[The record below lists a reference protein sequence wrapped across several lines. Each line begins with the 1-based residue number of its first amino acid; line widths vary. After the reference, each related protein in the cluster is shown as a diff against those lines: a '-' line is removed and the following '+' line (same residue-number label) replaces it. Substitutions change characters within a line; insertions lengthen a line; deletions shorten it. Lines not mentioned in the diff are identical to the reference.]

1 MAINVSFKTK
11 NDLTV
16 TGNISA
22 SNLFYDISGN
32 SSQWNTAYQSVSSQ
46 PYTLVN
52 ATSSI
57 NTIRG
62 SNTSSGK
69 WSAVL
74 GGTNN
79 RALSSYNFIGNG
91 INNTIIDSCNTILNA
106 YNSSISATCTYS
118 GTYQLISY
126 GTPPNILNNN
136 IIAGGC
142 CNIIKACAAASDYY
156 DNNVCT
162 TSPIIGCSVVCS
174 NTILNGYKNNIS
186 QQPQIYT
193 PNYSGRS
200 NATNSGYIKIENN
213 FIGTGCSNNIAG
225 NYSSIVNGFSGC
237 IISDYSFI
245 GSGCKNYVTN
255 NYNFIGTGKNN
266 TASGGYSVVL
276 GGYNNDTN
284 NKANV
289 FILGNSIKAS
299 CDYTTYVNN
308 LSAGSGV
315 GTGNISGTS
324 ICAKNLTT
332 DNFTCKGSNI
342 PNITQFYKH
351 CGVIGG
357 HGSQTSILPYLNSFT
372 DNSTISSGYNS
383 ILNGNVNYTA
393 NGSLGCTAY
402 NTVINGS
409 SNTILATSV
418 ITSVGNGGTAS
429 SYPTSI
435 ISYSNIS
442 GYSNSILG
450 TGSGY
455 YNNNSCSY
463 TAGRTYINNSI
474 INGRYNC
481 ITNKNL
487 SNTFNT
493 DTYSSYN
500 TILNGSSN
508 CIQSCYGN
516 SSTCSNFSSIING
529 CNNKICGNY
538 NTILNGKNNALSG
551 TNNFILGSNIS
562 VSANNYTFVNNIS
575 SQGVVASPIA
585 QFGSTASI
593 AKLNSA
599 PLTVISSASGSVF
612 NQIQNITPSVSSST
626 DISLYNDDSINY
638 LDLGIA
644 STKYNGNLYSPTF
657 NVVNAGD
664 SYVYATSAN
673 LVLGAASTTSNLTFF
688 TGGTL
693 NANERMRINSSGN
706 VGIGT
711 STPNTN
717 LTVSGSISAT
727 GTLFANNINL
737 GSSLISNNSIG
748 VAGNIAASKGFFTNN
763 SYTNTFTTGLVVDYT
778 SGLGRISVGNESLSF
793 YNKGIGNTSTVFIS
807 ANGNVGIGTSTPNT
821 NLTVSGSISAT
832 NTIYT
837 SALNITSAPTTF
849 TNPVTASGSFL
860 IVNIN
865 GTNKAIQLWDYTI

>member
-1 MAINVSFKTK
+1 MIRPFKT
-11 NDLTV
+11 NNNLTV
-16 TGNISA
+16 TGNVST

-32 SSQWNTAYQSVSSQ
+32 SSQWNSTYTSVNSNSATTWNYQGTDVKALTANWQTAYQSVSSQ

-62 SNTSSGK
+62 NNTASGN
-69 WSAVL
+69 WSTVL

-91 INNTIIDSCNTILNA
+91 INNTIVDSCNTILNS

-118 GTYQLISY
+118 GNYSFLRGY

-156 DNNVCT
+156 DNNICT
-162 TSPIIGCSVVCS
+162 ATPIIGCSVVCS
-174 NTILNGYKNNIS
+174 NTILNGYKNYIS
-186 QQPQIYT
+186 QQPQIFT
-193 PNYSGRS
+193 WNFSGEP
-200 NATNSGYIKIENN
+200 NATNSGYIKIANN

-245 GSGCKNYVTN
+245 GSGCQNYVTN

-276 GGYNNDTN
+276 GGCNNNTN
-284 NKANV
+284 NKTNV
-289 FILGNSIKAS
+289 FILGSNINAS
-299 CDYTTYVNN
+299 CCCTTYVNN
-308 LSAGSGV
+308 LSAGG
-315 GTGNISGTS
+315 GLYTGNISGTS
-324 ICAKNLTT
+324 VCTKNLTT

-351 CGVIGG
+351 CGDIGG
-357 HGSQTSILPYLNSFT
+357 YNSQPSILPYLNLVFDT
-372 DNSTISSGYNS
+372 STISSGYNS
-383 ILNGNVNYTA
+383 ILNGCRNHTA
-393 NGSLGCTAY
+393 NGTLGCSLY
-402 NTVINGS
+402 NTVINGNF
-409 SNTILATSV
+409 NTILATSIV
-418 ITSVGNGGTAS
+418 SSVGSGGSAS
-429 SYPTSI
+429 GYATSSI
-435 ISYSNIS
+435 TYSNIS
-442 GYSNSILG
+442 GSGNSILG

-455 YNNNSCSY
+455 YNNNSCY
-463 TAGRTYINNSI
+463 FNAGRANINNSI
-474 INGRYNC
+474 INGSGNC
-481 ITNKNL
+481 ITNANL
-487 SNTFNT
+487 SYAFNT
-493 DTYSSYN
+493 ITYSSYN

-562 VSANNYTFVNNIS
+562 VSANNFTFVNNIS
-575 SQGVVASPIA
+575 SQGIVASPIA
-585 QFGSTASI
+585 QFGSTSSI

-599 PLTVISSASGSVF
+599 PLTIISSASGSVF

-664 SYVYATSAN
+664 SYVYSTSAN

-693 NANERMRINSSGN
+693 NDNERMRINSSGN

-711 STPNTN
+711 TLPNQK
-717 LTVSGSISAT
+717 LTVSGSIS
-727 GTLFANNINL
+727 
-737 GSSLISNNSIG
+737 S
-748 VAGNIAASKGFFTNN
+748 
-763 SYTNTFTTGLVVDYT
+763 
-778 SGLGRISVGNESLSF
+778 
-793 YNKGIGNTSTVFIS
+793 
-807 ANGNVGIGTSTPNT
+807 
-821 NLTVSGSISAT
+821 T
-832 NTIYT
+832 NTIYA

-865 GTNKAIQLWDYTI
+865 GTNKAIQLWDYTS